1 MTLMDSNIVFFAA
14 LMVLGAF
21 LGTLLLGSFWPRDR
35 ANITDRDLKRGALIG
50 AVAGLAGAWLI
61 LLTQAGML

>member
-1 MTLMDSNIVFFAA
+1 MTVMDSSIVNFAA

-21 LGTLLLGSFWPRDR
+21 VGTLLLGSFWPRDP
-35 ANITDRDLKRGALIG
+35 ANITGRDLKRGALIG
-50 AVAGLAGAWLI
+50 AVAGCAGAWLI

>member
-1 MTLMDSNIVFFAA
+1 MTVMDSSIVFFVA

-35 ANITDRDLKRGALIG
+35 ANITGRDLKRGAIIG
-50 AVAGLAGAWLI
+50 AVAGFAGAWLI
-61 LLTQAGML
+61 LLSQAGML